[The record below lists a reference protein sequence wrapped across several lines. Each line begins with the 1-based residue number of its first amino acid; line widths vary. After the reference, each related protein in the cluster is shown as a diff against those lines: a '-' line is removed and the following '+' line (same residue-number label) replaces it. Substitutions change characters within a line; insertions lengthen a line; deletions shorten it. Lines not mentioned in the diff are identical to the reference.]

1 MGTRREFLH
10 ETTYGA
16 LTALTA
22 LSGVAEAGRATRSD
36 TGFADPVAL
45 CGISH
50 PGNYECVPK
59 FVTFCKLR
67 AGISAEGREKR
78 KRPSGFRKIS
88 PQNNFPGRPLS
99 RALESAT
106 PIVDG
111 HGKWSSPKPSRK
123 KLK

>member
-1 MGTRREFLH
+1 MPIRNSPRTVDVCPRTNFL
-10 ETTYGA
+10 
-16 LTALTA
+16 
-22 LSGVAEAGRATRSD
+22 RSD
-36 TGFADPVAL
+36 AGFADPVAL

-78 KRPSGFRKIS
+78 ETSLRIPKDFPAEQFPRATAFAAARIS
-88 PQNNFPGRPLS
+88 NPHRGWPW
-99 RALESAT
+99 EM
-106 PIVDG
+106 VV
-111 HGKWSSPKPSRK
+111 PKPSRK